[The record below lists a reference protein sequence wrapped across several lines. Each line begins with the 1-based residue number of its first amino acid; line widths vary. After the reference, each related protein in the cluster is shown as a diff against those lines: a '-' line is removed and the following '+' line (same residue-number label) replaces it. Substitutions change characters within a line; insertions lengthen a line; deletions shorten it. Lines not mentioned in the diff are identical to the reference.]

1 MRLSK
6 MREPRTFKQ
15 LANHP
20 HVSSA
25 HTEGNDPQWGT
36 DYWVYLEFPYVSPM
50 TETQTIHEYGMKD
63 TLAQFK
69 DRELNYAYF
78 LSEDYWGRAPQ
89 APEQKEVTEG
99 QLELPLEQ
107 IKYQEDKKAYQD
119 KLSEIWSDCF
129 IHAIK
134 NDQSHLN
141 KLIKIKE
148 DFHKGIYPDW
158 RNYEKY

>member
-1 MRLSK
+1 

-25 HTEGNDPQWGT
+25 HTESNDPQYGT
-36 DYWVYLEFPYVSPM
+36 DYWVYLKFPYISPM

-63 TLAQFK
+63 TLSQFK

-107 IKYQEDKKAYQD
+107 IKYQEDKKSYEA

-134 NDQSHLN
+134 NDQSHLD
-141 KLIKIKE
+141 KLIRIKN
-148 DFHKGIYPDW
+148 DYHRGIYPDW

>member
-1 MRLSK
+1 MRQ
-6 MREPRTFKQ
+6 PRTFKE

-25 HTEGNDPQWGT
+25 HTEGNDPQYGT
-36 DYWVYLEFPYVSPM
+36 DYWVYLEFPYISPM

-89 APEQKEVTEG
+89 APEQKEITEG

-107 IKYQEDKKAYQD
+107 IKYEQDKKEYVA
-119 KLSEIWSDCF
+119 KLSQIWSDCF

-134 NDQSHLN
+134 NDQSHLD
-141 KLIKIKE
+141 KLLRIKN
-148 DFHKGIYPDW
+148 DFRKGIFPDW

>member
-1 MRLSK
+1 

-15 LANHP
+15 LVNHP

-25 HTEGNDPQWGT
+25 HTEGNDPQYGT
-36 DYWVYLEFPYVSPM
+36 DYWVYLEFPYISPM

-78 LSEDYWGRAPQ
+78 LSEDYWGRVPQ
-89 APEQKEVTEG
+89 APEQKQPTEG

-107 IKYQEDKKAYQD
+107 IEYEQAKKDYVD
-119 KLSEIWSDCF
+119 KLSQIWSDCF

-134 NDQSHLN
+134 NDQTHLN

>member
-1 MRLSK
+1 MRH
-6 MREPRTFKQ
+6 PRTFKE

-25 HTEGNDPQWGT
+25 HTEGNDPQYGT
-36 DYWVYLEFPYVSPM
+36 DYWVYLEFPYISPM

-89 APEQKEVTEG
+89 APEQKEITEG

-107 IKYQEDKKAYQD
+107 IKYEQDKKEYVA
-119 KLSEIWSDCF
+119 KLSQIWSDCF

-134 NDQSHLN
+134 NDQSHLD
-141 KLIKIKE
+141 KLLRIKN
-148 DFHKGIYPDW
+148 DFRKGIFPDW

>member
-1 MRLSK
+1 MRQ
-6 MREPRTFKQ
+6 PRTFKE
-15 LANHP
+15 LVNHP

-25 HTEGNDPQWGT
+25 HTESNDPQYGT
-36 DYWVYLEFPYVSPM
+36 DYWVYLEFPYISPM

-89 APEQKEVTEG
+89 APEKKEVTEG

-107 IKYQEDKKAYQD
+107 IKYEQEKKEYVA

-134 NDQSHLN
+134 NDQSHLD
-141 KLIKIKE
+141 KLLRIKK
-148 DFHKGIYPDW
+148 DYSRGIFPDW

>member
-1 MRLSK
+1 

-15 LANHP
+15 LADHP

-25 HTEGNDPQWGT
+25 HTEGNDPQYGT
-36 DYWVYLEFPYVSPM
+36 DYWVYLEFPYISPM

-63 TLAQFK
+63 TLREFK
-69 DRELNYAYF
+69 NRELNYAYF
-78 LSEDYWGRAPQ
+78 LSEDWIGRAPKP
-89 APEQKEVTEG
+89 PEQKQPTEG

-119 KLSEIWSDCF
+119 KLSKIWSDCF
-129 IHAIK
+129 IHSIK

-141 KLIKIKE
+141 KLMKIKN
-148 DFHKGIYPDW
+148 DFHRGIFPDW

>member
-1 MRLSK
+1 MRH
-6 MREPRTFKQ
+6 PRSFKE

-25 HTEGNDPQWGT
+25 HTEGNDPQYGT
-36 DYWVYLEFPYVSPM
+36 DYWVYLEFPYISPM

-63 TLAQFK
+63 TLSQFK

-107 IKYQEDKKAYQD
+107 IKYEQDKKDYEA
-119 KLSEIWSDCF
+119 KLSKIWSDCF

-141 KLIKIKE
+141 KLMKIKN
-148 DFHKGIYPDW
+148 DFHRGIFPDW

>member
-1 MRLSK
+1 

-25 HTEGNDPQWGT
+25 HTESNDPQYGT
-36 DYWVYLEFPYVSPM
+36 DYWVYLKFPYISPM

-63 TLAQFK
+63 TLSQFK

-89 APEQKEVTEG
+89 APEKKEVIEG

-107 IKYQEDKKAYQD
+107 IKYQEDKKSYEA

-134 NDQSHLN
+134 NDQTHLN

-148 DFHKGIYPDW
+148 DFRKGIYPDW

>member
-1 MRLSK
+1 MRH
-6 MREPRTFKQ
+6 PRTFKE

-25 HTEGNDPQWGT
+25 HTEGNDPQYGT
-36 DYWVYLEFPYVSPM
+36 DYWVYLEFPYISPM

-107 IKYQEDKKAYQD
+107 IKYEEEKKSYEA

-129 IHAIK
+129 IHATK
-134 NDQSHLN
+134 NDQSHLD
-141 KLIKIKE
+141 KLIRIKN
-148 DFHKGIYPDW
+148 DYHRGIYPDW

>member
-1 MRLSK
+1 MRH
-6 MREPRTFKQ
+6 PRSFKE

-25 HTEGNDPQWGT
+25 HTEGNDPQYGT
-36 DYWVYLEFPYVSPM
+36 DYWVYLEFPYISPM

-63 TLAQFK
+63 TLSQFK

-107 IKYQEDKKAYQD
+107 IKYEQDKKEYVA
-119 KLSEIWSDCF
+119 KLSQIWSDCF

-134 NDQSHLN
+134 NDQSHLD
-141 KLIKIKE
+141 KLLRIKD
-148 DFHKGIYPDW
+148 DFRKGVFPDW

>member
-1 MRLSK
+1 MRH
-6 MREPRTFKQ
+6 PRTFKE

-25 HTEGNDPQWGT
+25 HTEDNDPQWGT
-36 DYWVYLEFPYVSPM
+36 DYWVYLKFPYISPM

-63 TLAQFK
+63 TLREFRN
-69 DRELNYAYF
+69 RELNYAYF
-78 LSEDYWGRAPQ
+78 LSEDWVGRRPQ
-89 APEQKEVTEG
+89 PPEQKQPTEG

-107 IKYQEDKKAYQD
+107 IKYQDEKKEYQD

-129 IHAIK
+129 EHSIK
-134 NDQSHLN
+134 NDQSHLD
-141 KLIKIKE
+141 KLIRIKN
-148 DFHKGIYPDW
+148 DYHRGIFPDW

>member
-1 MRLSK
+1 MRH
-6 MREPRTFKQ
+6 PRSFKE

-20 HVSSA
+20 HVMSA
-25 HTEGNDPQWGT
+25 HTEDNDPQWGI
-36 DYWVYLEFPYVSPM
+36 DYWVYLEFPYISPM

-89 APEQKEVTEG
+89 RPEQKEVTEG
-99 QLELPLEQ
+99 QLEFPLEQ
-107 IKYQEDKKAYQD
+107 IKFEQDKKDYEA

-141 KLIKIKE
+141 KLIRIKN
-148 DFHKGIYPDW
+148 DYHRGVYPDW